1 MKNSRLMSRMLAF
14 ALVLVALWSC
24 DDYETYGERKE
35 KERDAISEYIKS
47 RNIKEIT
54 EDEFV
59 LKGCTTDTTAHEYV
73 YLTKSGIWM
82 QIIRKGEGT
91 MLENKK
97 QVNVL
102 IRYVEYNILEGAI
115 LTSNYSYSSLYDK
128 MTVYREGSSYTAS
141 FVQGIMNS
149 TYGAS
154 VPAGWLV
161 PLDYIT
167 LSRPTSDQALAEVR
181 LIVPHSQGTSSAQ
194 SSVYPCYY
202 QITYEREK

>member
-1 MKNSRLMSRMLAF
+1 MAF

-35 KERDAISEYIKS
+35 KERDAIAEYIKS
-47 RNIKEIT
+47 RNIKEIS

-59 LKGCTTDTTAHEYV
+59 LKGCTTDTLAKEYV
-73 YLTKSGIWM
+73 YLSKSGIWM

-102 IRYVEYNILEGAI
+102 LRYVEYNILEGVI
-115 LTSNYSYSSLYDK
+115 LSSNYSYSNLYDK

-167 LSRPTSDQALAEVR
+167 LARPTSDQALAEVR

-194 SSVYPCYY
+194 SSVYPCFY
-202 QITYEREK
+202 QIT

>member
-1 MKNSRLMSRMLAF
+1 MSRMLAF

-73 YLTKSGIWM
+73 YLNKSGIWM

-115 LTSNYSYSSLYDK
+115 LTSNYSYSNLYDK

-141 FVQGIMNS
+141 FVQGIMYS

-167 LSRPTSDQALAEVR
+167 LSRPTSDQALSEVR

-194 SSVYPCYY
+194 SSVYPCFY

>member
-1 MKNSRLMSRMLAF
+1 MSRMLAF

-73 YLTKSGIWM
+73 YLNKSGIWM

-115 LTSNYSYSSLYDK
+115 LTSNYSYSNLYDK

-141 FVQGIMNS
+141 FVQGIMYS

-194 SSVYPCYY
+194 SSVYPCFY

>member
-1 MKNSRLMSRMLAF
+1 MRNIRLISKIFAF
-14 ALVLVALWSC
+14 ALVFIALWSC
-24 DDYETYGERKE
+24 DNYETYGDKKE
-35 KERDAISEYIKS
+35 KERDAINEYIKS

-73 YLTKSGIWM
+73 YLSKSGIWM

-102 IRYVEYNILEGAI
+102 LRYVEFNILEGAI
-115 LTSNYSYSSLYDK
+115 LTSNYSYSNLYDK
-128 MTVYREGSSYTAS
+128 MTVYREGSNYTAS
-141 FVQGIMNS
+141 FVQGVMNS
-149 TYGAS
+149 TYGAV

-167 LSRPTSDQALAEVR
+167 LARPTSDQALAEVR
-181 LIVPHSQGTSSAQ
+181 LSVPRSQSTSQTQ
-194 SSVYPCYY
+194 SYVYPCYY
-202 QITYEREK
+202 QIRYEREK

>member
-1 MKNSRLMSRMLAF
+1 MT
-14 ALVLVALWSC
+14 ALVMFSTLWSC

-35 KERDAISEYIKS
+35 KERDAIEAYIKS
-47 RNIKEIT
+47 NNIKEIS

-82 QIIRKGEGT
+82 QVIRKGEGT

-102 IRYVEYNILEGAI
+102 VRFIEYNIQTESVLC
-115 LTSNYSYSSLYDK
+115 TNYNSVNLYDK

-141 FVQGIMNS
+141 FVQGVMNS
-149 TYGAS
+149 VYGAS
-154 VPAGWLV
+154 VPAAWLV
-161 PLDYIT
+161 PLDYVT

-181 LIVPHSQGTSSAQ
+181 LIVPHSQGTSQAMG
-194 SSVYPCYY
+194 SVYACYY
-202 QITYEREK
+202 QLTYEREK

>member
-1 MKNSRLMSRMLAF
+1 MT
-14 ALVLVALWSC
+14 ALVMFSTLWSC

-35 KERDAISEYIKS
+35 KERDAIEAYIKS
-47 RNIKEIT
+47 NNIKEIS

-82 QIIRKGEGT
+82 QVIRKGEGT

-102 IRYVEYNILEGAI
+102 VRFIEYNIQTESVLC
-115 LTSNYSYSSLYDK
+115 TNYNSVNLYDK

-141 FVQGIMNS
+141 FVQGVMNS
-149 TYGAS
+149 VYGAS
-154 VPAGWLV
+154 VPAAWLV
-161 PLDYIT
+161 PLDYVT

-181 LIVPHSQGTSSAQ
+181 LIVPHSQGTSQAMGN
-194 SSVYPCYY
+194 VYACYY
-202 QITYEREK
+202 QLTYEREK

>member
-1 MKNSRLMSRMLAF
+1 MT
-14 ALVLVALWSC
+14 ALVMFSTLWSC

-35 KERDAISEYIKS
+35 KERDAIEAYIKS
-47 RNIKEIT
+47 NNIKEIS

-82 QIIRKGEGT
+82 QVIRKGEGT

-102 IRYVEYNILEGAI
+102 VRFIEYNIQTESVLC
-115 LTSNYSYSSLYDK
+115 TNYNSVNLYDK

-141 FVQGIMNS
+141 FVQGVMNS
-149 TYGAS
+149 VYGAS
-154 VPAGWLV
+154 VPAAWLV
-161 PLDYIT
+161 PLDYVT

-181 LIVPHSQGTSSAQ
+181 LIVPHSQGTSQAKG
-194 SSVYPCYY
+194 SVYACYY
-202 QITYEREK
+202 QLTYEREK

>member
-1 MKNSRLMSRMLAF
+1 MKNSRFMSKLMAF

-35 KERDAISEYIKS
+35 KERDAITEYIKS

-59 LKGCTTDTTAHEYV
+59 LKGCTTDTLAHEYV
-73 YLTKSGIWM
+73 YLAKSGIWM

-102 IRYVEYNILEGAI
+102 LRYVEYNILEGAI
-115 LTSNYSYSSLYDK
+115 LTSNYNYSNLYDK

-141 FVQGIMNS
+141 FVQGIMYS
-149 TYGAS
+149 AYGAS

-161 PLDYIT
+161 PLEYIT
-167 LSRPTSDQALAEVR
+167 LARPTSDQALAEVR
-181 LIVPHSQGTSSAQ
+181 LIVPHSQGTSQAQ

>member
-1 MKNSRLMSRMLAF
+1 MKNIRTIVRLMT
-14 ALVLVALWSC
+14 VLVMFSTLWSC

-35 KERDAISEYIKS
+35 RERDAINAYIKS
-47 RNIKEIT
+47 NNIKEIS

-102 IRYVEYNILEGAI
+102 VRYIEYNIQTESVLS
-115 LTSNYSYSSLYDK
+115 TNYNSVNLYDK

-141 FVQGIMNS
+141 FVQGVMNS
-149 TYGAS
+149 VYGAS
-154 VPAGWLV
+154 VPAAWLV
-161 PLDYIT
+161 PLDYVT

-181 LIVPHSQGTSSAQ
+181 LIVPHSQGTSSAM
-194 SSVYPCYY
+194 SSVYACYY
-202 QITYEREK
+202 QLSYEREK

>member
-1 MKNSRLMSRMLAF
+1 MT
-14 ALVLVALWSC
+14 VLVMFSTLWSC

-35 KERDAISEYIKS
+35 RERDAINAYIKS
-47 RNIKEIT
+47 NNIKEIS

-102 IRYVEYNILEGAI
+102 VRYIEYNIQTESVLS
-115 LTSNYSYSSLYDK
+115 TNYNSVNLYDK

-141 FVQGIMNS
+141 FVQGVMNS
-149 TYGAS
+149 VYGAS
-154 VPAGWLV
+154 VPAAWLV
-161 PLDYIT
+161 PLDYVT

-181 LIVPHSQGTSSAQ
+181 LIVPHSQGTSSAM
-194 SSVYPCYY
+194 SSVYACYY
-202 QITYEREK
+202 QLSYEREK

>member
-1 MKNSRLMSRMLAF
+1 MKNSRFMSKLMAF

-35 KERDAISEYIKS
+35 KERDAITEYIKS

-59 LKGCTTDTTAHEYV
+59 LKGCTTDTLAHEYV
-73 YLTKSGIWM
+73 YLAKSGIWM

-102 IRYVEYNILEGAI
+102 LRYVEYNILEGAI
-115 LTSNYSYSSLYDK
+115 LTSNYNYSNLYDK

-141 FVQGIMNS
+141 FVQGIMNRA
-149 TYGAS
+149 YGAS
-154 VPAGWLV
+154 VRAGSLV
-161 PLDYIT
+161 PLEYIT
-167 LSRPTSDQALAEVR
+167 LARPTSDQALAEVR
-181 LIVPHSQGTSSAQ
+181 LIVPHSQGISQAQ

>member
-73 YLTKSGIWM
+73 YLNKSGIWM

-115 LTSNYSYSSLYDK
+115 LTSNYSYSNLYDK

-141 FVQGIMNS
+141 FVQGIMYS

-167 LSRPTSDQALAEVR
+167 LSRPTSDQALSEVR

-194 SSVYPCYY
+194 SSVYPCFY

>member
-1 MKNSRLMSRMLAF
+1 MSRMLAF

-59 LKGCTTDTTAHEYV
+59 LKGCTTDTTAHAYV

-115 LTSNYSYSSLYDK
+115 LTSNYSYSNLYDK

-141 FVQGIMNS
+141 FVQGIMYS

-181 LIVPHSQGTSSAQ
+181 LILPHSQGTSSAQ
-194 SSVYPCYY
+194 SSVYPCFY

>member
-1 MKNSRLMSRMLAF
+1 MT
-14 ALVLVALWSC
+14 VLVMFSTLWSC

-35 KERDAISEYIKS
+35 RERDAINAYIKS
-47 RNIKEIT
+47 NNIKEIS

-102 IRYVEYNILEGAI
+102 VRYIEYNIQTESVLS
-115 LTSNYSYSSLYDK
+115 TNYNSVNLYDK
-128 MTVYREGSSYTAS
+128 MTVYREGSSYRAS
-141 FVQGIMNS
+141 FVQGVMNS
-149 TYGAS
+149 VYGAS
-154 VPAGWLV
+154 VPAAWLV
-161 PLDYIT
+161 PLDYVT

-181 LIVPHSQGTSSAQ
+181 LIVPHSQGTSSAM
-194 SSVYPCYY
+194 SSVYACYY
-202 QITYEREK
+202 QLSYEREK

>member
-1 MKNSRLMSRMLAF
+1 MKNIRTIVRLMT
-14 ALVLVALWSC
+14 VLVMFSTLWSC

-35 KERDAISEYIKS
+35 RERDAINAYIKS
-47 RNIKEIT
+47 NNIKEIS

-102 IRYVEYNILEGAI
+102 VRYIEYNIQTESVLS
-115 LTSNYSYSSLYDK
+115 TNYNSVNLYDK

-141 FVQGIMNS
+141 FVQGVMNS
-149 TYGAS
+149 VYGAS
-154 VPAGWLV
+154 VPAAWLV
-161 PLDYIT
+161 PLDYVT

-181 LIVPHSQGTSSAQ
+181 LIVPHSQGTSSAITG
-194 SSVYPCYY
+194 VYPCYY
-202 QITYEREK
+202 QLSYEREK